1 MPFRNIVSRSEQVSE
16 SRKTIHLRLRVKNPF
31 FQAKIFPFN
40 KILVEP
46 RKKFLRVF
54 SDFLRLCGS
63 FFHFRAT
70 FDFLRPG
77 ENYERELEKKDEGE
91 KLWLRQKKW
100 RNENFG
106 KSYPHYEEAW
116 SILHQ
121 EWATPSS
128 VEVSNLPN
136 NRNFNQKLCRH
147 SRYFRSIF
155 DLFCLS
161 KSK

>member
-16 SRKTIHLRLRVKNPF
+16 SRKTIHLRFTIKKSILSSKN
-31 FQAKIFPFN
+31 FPIQQN
-40 KILVEP
+40 IGRTPEKVSP
-46 RKKFLRVF
+46 SFLRF
-54 SDFLRLCGS
+54 PATLRLLLS
-63 FFHFRAT
+63 FPSNLWLF
-70 FDFLRPG
+70 RPG